1 MLSLTAVTMGCFFFP
16 CIFKIYFRASLVV
29 KAYKCLLMQCSVVF
43 KYQLLSLDKDFNL
56 GPQST
61 RNTISM
67 WYFELPTAK
76 FPDFP
81 LESFSSPTL
90 TLCAMDGIWDWV
102 STSGYNIDPWPKSGQ
117 SKHHTLLDILSG
129 TMIGDGHVIQPMAI
143 GPMKANCETLVWI
156 PLKEL
161 ARAGLL
167 PTGLGE
173 VGLQARSG
181 PMSSEE
187 KDSDNDV
194 NPKGDEPREGKDQA
208 LMTFLEPLDLAILEL
223 TLPRTFAMWHYKLF
237 FFF

>member
-1 MLSLTAVTMGCFFFP
+1 MLSLTAVTVGFFFFS

-81 LESFSSPTL
+81 LENFSSPTL
-90 TLCAMDGIWDWV
+90 TLCAVDGIWDWV

-129 TMIGDGHVIQPMAI
+129 TMIGDGHVIQSMAI

-208 LMTFLEPLDLAILEL
+208 
-223 TLPRTFAMWHYKLF
+223 
-237 FFF
+237 